1 MDCTCVGLLRMSV
14 CLSMVTSQSV
24 WCNRD
29 DIKKRIEETR
39 VKDFLGLISLL
50 NHSFST
56 NDFLKKTASLLMN
69 DTFGRNSDTF
79 ATEENR
85 KEKNDE
91 DSKSKIIDKIDE

>member
-1 MDCTCVGLLRMSV
+1 
-14 CLSMVTSQSV
+14 
-24 WCNRD
+24 
-29 DIKKRIEETR
+29 
-39 VKDFLGLISLL
+39 
-50 NHSFST
+50 
-56 NDFLKKTASLLMN
+56 MN